1 MDLMQS
7 EDDFDLTRFLPYLI
21 GRIGRYL
28 NVVIGV
34 ELEAQGVTIPMWRV
48 IGTLWRHKT
57 CSMGELSDAA
67 AVAITALSRLVGK
80 MEREGIVERKR
91 SPKDAR
97 VVMVTLTPRGRSIA
111 KRLIPPSL
119 AMEKR
124 VLAKLSAAD
133 VRALRAT
140 LTTVY
145 QAITEEIK
153 ATD

>member
-1 MDLMQS
+1 
-7 EDDFDLTRFLPYLI
+7 LPYLI
-21 GRIGRYL
+21 GRLGRYL
-28 NVVIGV
+28 NIVIAV
-34 ELEAQGVTIPMWRV
+34 ELDAQGVTIPMWRV
-48 IGTLWRHKT
+48 IGTLWRRKT

-67 AVAITALSRLVGK
+67 AVALTALSRLVGK
-80 MEREGIVERKR
+80 MERDGIVERRR

-97 VVMVTLTPRGRSIA
+97 VVMVTLTPRGRTIA

-124 VLAKLSAAD
+124 VFAKLSTAE

-145 QAITEEIK
+145 EALGEDLK
-153 ATD
+153 KTD